1 MSNPTTGA
9 SPQPDATNPSGG
21 KAEGGNN
28 PVGGATGDPT
38 QSQPADPVAL
48 QQQID
53 VLTKNYADSS
63 RQAQQHRYMLEDEA
77 RKRKEAEN
85 RLAAATAPA
94 QPVGTTAGALLKK
107 AMYAEDEAGIDAALA
122 QVGAEAEVKAQA
134 AAGKMIQDKDQKTQ
148 RLQQLN
154 GYFSPYSAQF
164 GDVSDPTIQRTMQ
177 IYGEY
182 ESARN
187 SGNFM
192 NWVPN
197 DTANIQVAPGINKEI
212 NLHLLKEAHQQALM
226 QGTTTTTNQN
236 PNTIIHTEASGTG
249 GLGGR
254 PGAKTANVKDM
265 LTDGD
270 ISMAL
275 NETYGWKTD
284 SNTED
289 EALSA
294 YFEDFSEDMKA
305 ARKRTGRSVA
315 GAEMGLT

>member
-1 MSNPTTGA
+1 MSNPTMGA

-21 KAEGGNN
+21 KADGGNN
-28 PVGGATGDPT
+28 PVDQVTGDPT
-38 QSQPADPVAL
+38 QSQPADLTAL
-48 QQQID
+48 QTEVATLKQ
-53 VLTKNYADSS
+53 NYADSS
-63 RQAQQHRYMLEDEA
+63 RQSQQHRYMLEDEQ
-77 RKRKEAEN
+77 RKRKEGEQ

-94 QPVGTTAGALLKK
+94 QPPATTAGALLKK

-122 QVGAEAEVKAQA
+122 QVGAEAEVKAQQ
-134 AAGKMIQDKDQKTQ
+134 AAGKMIQAKDQKTQ

-182 ESARN
+182 ESARE

-212 NLHLLKEAHQQALM
+212 NLHLLKEAHQQAIM
-226 QGTTTTTNQN
+226 QGDTTTTNQN
-236 PNTIIHTEASGTG
+236 PNTIIPMEPSGTG

-254 PGAKTANVKDM
+254 PGTKTANVKDM

-270 ISMAL
+270 VSMAL
-275 NETYGWKTD
+275 NETYGWKTAD
-284 SNTED
+284 NTED
-289 EALSA
+289 EALAA
-294 YFEDFSEDMKA
+294 YFDDFSDDMKA